1 MASGRFFTIDDEQAG
16 QRIDNFLLR
25 KFKHLPRSRIYNLL
39 RRGEVRVNRKRT
51 KPVYKLNV
59 GDEVRVPPLLA
70 EPESSQPVVPER
82 LATKLREAIFFESD
96 QLLVVNKP
104 PGLAVHGGSGLS
116 FGVIEMIRKQRPEA
130 RFLELVHRLDRET
143 SGCLLIAKKRSVLR
157 AVQQLWRDGEV
168 KKTYLAL
175 VAGKWQGAKV
185 NSALRKIDRSGERVV
200 IVDPTGKPSLSYFQS
215 LGTRPVGTGLEVS
228 LMRVDIHTGR
238 THQIRVHAAS
248 SGYPVVG
255 DQKYG
260 DAGFNAEFVQS
271 GPSRLFLHAHTL
283 EFELPGEQRLRFQA
297 PLPKEF
303 DSWAELV
310 NRSAGQK

>member
-1 MASGRFFTIDDEQAG
+1 MASGRFLKIDEEQAG

-25 KFKHLPRSRIYNLL
+25 TFKHLPRSRIYNLL

-51 KPVYKLNV
+51 KPVYKLSV
-59 GDEVRVPPLLA
+59 GDEVRVPPKLS
-70 EPESSQPVVPER
+70 EPQTSQPVIPDR
-82 LATKLREAIFFESD
+82 LATKLRQAVIFESD
-96 QLLVVNKP
+96 KLLVINKP
-104 PGLAVHGGSGLS
+104 QGLAVHGGSGLS
-116 FGVIEMIRKQRPEA
+116 FGVIEMVRKERPDA

-157 AVQQLWRDGEV
+157 AVHELWRDGKV

-175 VAGKWQGAKV
+175 VAGKWRGGKV

-200 IVDPTGKPSLSYFQS
+200 IVDPQGKPSLSYFHS
-215 LGTRPVGTGLEVS
+215 LGLGVTAANNNVS
-228 LMRVDIHTGR
+228 MMRVDIHTGR

-248 SGYPVVG
+248 SGHPVVG

-260 DAGFNAEFVQS
+260 DAGFNAEFAQS
-271 GPSRLFLHAHTL
+271 APSRLFLHAETL
-283 EFELPGEQRLRFQA
+283 SFELPGEERLSFQA

-303 DSWAELV
+303 ASWSDLI
-310 NRSAGQK
+310 S

>member
-25 KFKHLPRSRIYNLL
+25 TFKQLPRSRIYNLL
-39 RRGEVRVNRKRT
+39 RRGEVRVNGGRT
-51 KPVYKLNV
+51 KPIYKLV
-59 GDEVRVPPLLA
+59 SGDQVRVPPKLA
-70 EPESSQPVVPER
+70 EPEKSNPAIPER
-82 LATKLREAIFFESD
+82 LADKLRQAVVFESD

-157 AVQQLWRDGEV
+157 AVQQLWRDGKV

-175 VAGKWQGAKV
+175 VAGKWQGGKV
-185 NSALRKIDRSGERVV
+185 NAALRKIDRSGERVV
-200 IVDPTGKPSLSYFQS
+200 IVDPQGKPSLSYFRS
-215 LGTRPVGTGLEVS
+215 LGSQVVDKELEVS
-228 LMRVDIHTGR
+228 LMQVDIRTGR

-248 SGYPVVG
+248 SGHPVVG

-260 DAGFNAEFVQS
+260 DEQFNARFARS

-283 EFELPGEQRLRFQA
+283 EFEIPGEQPNHFKV

-303 DSWAELV
+303 DSWSGLLTE
-310 NRSAGQK
+310 